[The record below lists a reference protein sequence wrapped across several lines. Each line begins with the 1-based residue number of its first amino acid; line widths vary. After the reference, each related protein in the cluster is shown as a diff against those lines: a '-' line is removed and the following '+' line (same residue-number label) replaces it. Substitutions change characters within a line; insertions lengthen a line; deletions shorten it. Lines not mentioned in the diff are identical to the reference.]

1 MKTDLTAYDYV
12 EEMITNLEPTPKYPS
27 HAMPDSGT
35 LKRKH
40 NSAFNLER
48 LRTSG
53 ITDRNN
59 ELRYTRGR
67 LHAHLKLEDMRK

>member
-35 LKRKH
+35 LKRK
-40 NSAFNLER
+40 
-48 LRTSG
+48 
-53 ITDRNN
+53 
-59 ELRYTRGR
+59 
-67 LHAHLKLEDMRK
+67 